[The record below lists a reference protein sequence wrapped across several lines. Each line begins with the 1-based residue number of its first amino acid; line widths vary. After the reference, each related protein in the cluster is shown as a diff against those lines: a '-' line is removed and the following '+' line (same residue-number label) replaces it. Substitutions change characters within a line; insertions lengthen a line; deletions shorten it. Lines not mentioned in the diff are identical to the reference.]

1 LKPGRLPVR
10 GFLDRM
16 PTAYVILLGTL
27 LTWLASWLAWY
38 YEDQSVENRG
48 RARFDETVI
57 IIEEALDQRMD
68 AYVDAMLD
76 SRGLFYASSVGQGEW
91 RDYVAGSN
99 LTSRYPGIQALD
111 YIERVRPEQRYDH
124 VERIR

>member
-1 LKPGRLPVR
+1 MKPGRLPVR

-16 PTAYVILLGTL
+16 PAAYVILLGTL

-99 LTSRYPGIQALD
+99 LTSRYPVI
-111 YIERVRPEQRYDH
+111 
-124 VERIR
+124 

>member
-16 PTAYVILLGTL
+16 PAAYVILLGTL

-48 RARFDETVI
+48 RARFNETVI

-76 SRGLFYASSVGQGEW
+76 SRGLLLRLFRWA
-91 RDYVAGSN
+91 RRVARLRGW
-99 LTSRYPGIQALD
+99 
-111 YIERVRPEQRYDH
+111 
-124 VERIR
+124 

>member
-1 LKPGRLPVR
+1 
-10 GFLDRM
+10 
-16 PTAYVILLGTL
+16 
-27 LTWLASWLAWY
+27 
-38 YEDQSVENRG
+38 
-48 RARFDETVI
+48 VI

-76 SRGLFYASSVGQGEW
+76 SRGLFYASSIGQGEW

-99 LTSRYPGIQALD
+99 LTSRYIGIQALD

>member
-1 LKPGRLPVR
+1 
-10 GFLDRM
+10 M
-16 PTAYVILLGTL
+16 LGTL
-27 LTWLASWLAWY
+27 LTWLATRLAWY

-76 SRGLFYASSVGQGEW
+76 SRGLFYASCSFGKASG
-91 RDYVAGSN
+91 
-99 LTSRYPGIQALD
+99 GITWLVT
-111 YIERVRPEQRYDH
+111 I
-124 VERIR
+124 

>member
-1 LKPGRLPVR
+1 
-10 GFLDRM
+10 M
-16 PTAYVILLGTL
+16 PAAYVILLGTL

-68 AYVDAMLD
+68 AYVDAKLD
-76 SRGLFYASSVGQGEW
+76 SRGLLLRLFRWA
-91 RDYVAGSN
+91 RRVARLRGW
-99 LTSRYPGIQALD
+99 
-111 YIERVRPEQRYDH
+111 
-124 VERIR
+124 